1 MMIAGDDYVA
11 ILALYARVYEAADYG
26 QPEAFGACFTTDG
39 TLTIAGK
46 VACRGRSAAID
57 RNRTNVAA
65 RARVGTLRR
74 HWCSQILLEGVT
86 DGSVRGR
93 CYFQAY
99 DITPGAPPV
108 LTHVGRCEDA
118 IVQEDGEWRFA
129 TRSVTFDFSLR

>member
-1 MMIAGDDYVA
+1 MTVAGDDYAA
-11 ILALYARVYEAADYG
+11 ILALYARVYAAADDG
-26 QPEAFGACFTTDG
+26 QPEAFGACYTAGG

-46 VACRGRSAAID
+46 VACRGRSAVIE

-65 RARVGTLRR
+65 RARTGVLRR
-74 HWCSQILLEGVT
+74 HWCSQILLEGIA

-108 LTHVGRCEDA
+108 LTHVGRCDDVMAREDS
-118 IVQEDGEWRFA
+118 EWRFA
-129 TRSVTFDFSLR
+129 SRSVSFDFALR